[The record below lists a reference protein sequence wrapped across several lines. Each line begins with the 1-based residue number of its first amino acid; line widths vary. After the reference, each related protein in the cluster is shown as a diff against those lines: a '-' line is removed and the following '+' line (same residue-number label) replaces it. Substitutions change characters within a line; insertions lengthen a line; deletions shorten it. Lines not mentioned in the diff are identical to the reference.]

1 MNHFTNS
8 KIKQNNKPFK
18 LYKNNRIGGNFA
30 GLWNLS
36 QDLSELITVGKKLI
50 TVTLPNKL
58 NDPQSFSKT
67 FQKILQMFCNGSK
80 IPIIPPIIVNDELV
94 SDYEE
99 KFL

>member
-18 LYKNNRIGGNFA
+18 LYKNNRLGDNFTNF
-30 GLWNLS
+30 WNLS
-36 QDLSELITVGKKLI
+36 QDLSELITIGKKLI

-58 NDPQSFSKT
+58 NDPQSFWKT
-67 FQKILQMFCNGSK
+67 FQKIFKMFCNGSK
-80 IPIIPPIIVNDELV
+80 IPIIPPIIVNDKLV

-99 KFL
+99 KF

>member
-18 LYKNNRIGGNFA
+18 LYKNNRLSDNFTNF
-30 GLWNLS
+30 WNLS
-36 QDLSELITVGKKLI
+36 QDLSELITIGKKLI
-50 TVTLPNKL
+50 TVTLPNKW

-67 FQKILQMFCNGSK
+67 FQKILKMFCNGSK
-80 IPIIPPIIVNDELV
+80 IPIIPPIIVNDKLV

-99 KFL
+99 KF